1 MTTPAQLELT
11 IYQGATFRV
20 PLERSYF
27 PYEVREECGQLY
39 KCSGEPAPESDRV
52 LEDYTGCTARAQ
64 MRRAIGSTEI
74 IDTLTTENGGIVLS
88 GNTLTLVR
96 SNTATAAYQY
106 GTVAPAWTK
115 CVAQVEV
122 IRPNGDVER
131 HYNITFFLDREGT
144 R

>member
-1 MTTPAQLELT
+1 MTIPAQIELT

-20 PLERSYF
+20 PLKRSYF
-27 PYEVREECGQLY
+27 PYPVREECGQIY
-39 KCSGEPAPESDRV
+39 KCSGEPAPEADRIP
-52 LEDYTGCTARAQ
+52 EDYTGSTARAQ
-64 MRRAIGSTEI
+64 LRISIGSTDVIVE
-74 IDTLTTENGGIVLS
+74 LTTENDGIELS
-88 GNTLTLVR
+88 GDTLTLVLT
-96 SNTATAAYQY
+96 NTQTAAFEY
-106 GTVAPAWTK
+106 GSVAPAWTK